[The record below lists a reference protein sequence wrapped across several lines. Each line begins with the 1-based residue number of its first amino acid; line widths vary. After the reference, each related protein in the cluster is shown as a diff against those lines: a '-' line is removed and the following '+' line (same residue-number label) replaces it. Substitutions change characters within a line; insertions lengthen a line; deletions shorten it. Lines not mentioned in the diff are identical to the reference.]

1 VFFYYDYFKSVQHK
15 FLKYLSFKEA
25 GIYPPIG
32 VDYDFL
38 CSRFNFTP
46 LKVRRVLDTVTF
58 LFKLFHNK
66 VDCSSLLSGL
76 CISFPQ
82 ILSRSHRHFHVP
94 RANTNVLNVV
104 HPVYVRGWRVD
115 RPMGEM
121 LTGAESQGGR
131 HLLEESHRVN
141 QLIVD
146 NPIARPTTL
155 IILLRSE
162 CVPCLTVLMILVI
175 FMLCHFRVYWLVYR
189 VI

>member
-1 VFFYYDYFKSVQHK
+1 VQHK

-82 ILSRSHRHFHVP
+82 ILSRSHRHFHVS

-104 HPVYVRGWRVD
+104 HSVYVRGWRVD

-121 LTGAESQGGR
+121 LTGAESQGAR

-141 QLIVD
+141 PTNRGQSH
-146 NPIARPTTL
+146 RPSDDINHSPSFRMCSMFNCFNDICDL
-155 IILLRSE
+155 HAMPLPS
-162 CVPCLTVLMILVI
+162 ILV
-175 FMLCHFRVYWLVYR
+175 
-189 VI
+189 VISCNLDRLQRHT